1 MLPGERFTLKKEKD
15 IKLSILLT
23 SLLSKIFQCIKAKTD
38 TTDQLEHQ
46 DLLCK
51 RILPVAELGHVS
63 WKIIISLTSS
73 RARTMKVKIFSH
85 RTLKIGEKEDNISEM
100 KIDMPLILSRRIA
113 YNLKTRLLPQ
123 MGISGCTPA
132 PLFPYSIG
140 SLPFLVR
147 NVWLDIFHYAE
158 LSVNSDHEKGAHELS
173 FCFLCLSR
181 EKRGCRE
188 WLSQKYSRDYNIIIY
203 RYNIIS
209 CTT

>member
-1 MLPGERFTLKKEKD
+1 MLPGERFTLKKKKD
-15 IKLSILLT
+15 IRLSILLT
-23 SLLSKIFQCIKAKTD
+23 SLLSKIFQCIKTKTD

-51 RILPVAELGHVS
+51 RILQVAELGHVS
-63 WKIIISLTSS
+63 WKISISLTSS
-73 RARTMKVKIFSH
+73 RARRTKVKIISH
-85 RTLKIGEKEDNISEM
+85 RTLKKEDNISEM
-100 KIDMPLILSRRIA
+100 KIDLPLILSRRIA

-123 MGISGCTPA
+123 MGISVCTPA

-158 LSVNSDHEKGAHELS
+158 LSVNSDHEKGAHELG
-173 FCFLCLSR
+173 FCFLCPSR

-188 WLSQKYSRDYNIIIY
+188 WLSQKYSRDYNIIIH
-203 RYNIIS
+203 RYNIIC
-209 CTT
+209 CTS